1 MKLKKQILQLGKHE
15 MESKNGKEDGKR
27 ISRLGVAPAWLLAA
41 ALLSCCAGCSAKT
54 PGNATQPATSMLS
67 EKPMEDG
74 ESAAEPAQST
84 VTGSSLSD
92 VDGFSDD
99 GNDFLLYSLGYDLS
113 DIPAFSGDPYVAVN
127 DNVPEFE
134 EADLTSASYESYSCL
149 DSLGR
154 CGVAR
159 ACIGT
164 DLMPTQARGSISQV
178 KPTGWHSVR
187 YDSVDGGS
195 LYNRCHLI
203 GYQLTAENANEL
215 NLITGTRYLNT
226 EGMLPFE
233 NMVADYI
240 KETGNHVLYRVT
252 PVFKGDNLVANGV
265 LMEGES
271 VEDKGDS
278 ILFCVYC
285 YNVQPGIDIDYA
297 SGDSWPDP
305 AAGTGTRQDSSHDD
319 NVATYILNTNAHKF
333 HDPSCPSVGKMSSK
347 NKQEF
352 TGTRDEVIG
361 MGYEPCGN
369 CKP

>member
-1 MKLKKQILQLGKHE
+1 MKLTKTIREWRIQKTERTDRG
-15 MESKNGKEDGKR
+15 EDRKR
-27 ISRLGVAPAWLLAA
+27 KGRLGMVPAWLLTA
-41 ALLSCCAGCSAKT
+41 ALLSCCAGCSAQT
-54 PGNATQPATSMLS
+54 PGNAAQPAISMNS
-67 EKPMEDG
+67 GRSMDG
-74 ESAAEPAQST
+74 GGNVTQSAQPTA
-84 VTGSSLSD
+84 TGTAFSD
-92 VDGFSDD
+92 VYDSSDGRY
-99 GNDFLLYSLGYDLS
+99 DFLLCSLGYDLS
-113 DIPAFSGDPYVAVN
+113 DIPAFSGDPYVAVH

-134 EADLTSASYESYSCL
+134 DAELTANSFESYSNL

-154 CGVAR
+154 CGVAC

-164 DLMPTQARGSISQV
+164 DLMPTEARGSISQV
-178 KPTGWHSVR
+178 KPTGWHSVC

-203 GYQLTAENANEL
+203 GYQLTAENANEK

-252 PVFKGDNLVANGV
+252 PVFQDDNLVASGV
-265 LMEGES
+265 LMEAES

-285 YNVQPGIDIDYA
+285 YNVQPGVGIDYA
-297 SGDSWPDP
+297 SGDSWPDDTALSGAGQDTP
-305 AAGTGTRQDSSHDD
+305 ADADL
-319 NVATYILNTNAHKF
+319 ATYILNTNSHKF
-333 HDPSCPSVGKMSSK
+333 HVPSCPSAKKMSAK
-347 NKQEF
+347 NRQEF

-361 MGYEPCGN
+361 MGYDPCGN
-369 CKP
+369 CNP